1 MASSLACEF
10 APMTISQP
18 YLGEIEAP
26 SRAEVD
32 AMPGLVLLEFGTV
45 WCGHCR
51 GAQAAIVEALSQH
64 AQWHHLKIEDGP
76 GRRLGRSFGV
86 KLWPTLVLLRD
97 GQEVGRL
104 IRPTQMADISAALAS
119 G

>member
-1 MASSLACEF
+1 
-10 APMTISQP
+10 MTISKP
-18 YLGEIEAP
+18 YLSEIEAP
-26 SRAEVD
+26 SRAELD

-51 GAQAAIVEALSQH
+51 AAQAVIAEALSQH

-86 KLWPTLVLLRD
+86 KLWPTLVMLRD
-97 GQEVGRL
+97 GQEVGRV
-104 IRPTQMADISAALAS
+104 IRPTQMTDITVALAS